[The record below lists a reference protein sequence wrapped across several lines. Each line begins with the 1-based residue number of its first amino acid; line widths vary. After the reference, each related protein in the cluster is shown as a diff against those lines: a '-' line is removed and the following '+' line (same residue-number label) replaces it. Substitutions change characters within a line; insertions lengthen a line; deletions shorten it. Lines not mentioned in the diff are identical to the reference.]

1 MTGPVQDGVLRSV
14 DSVQL
19 PVPDLDAALAFYRD
33 GLGHALLWRSGT
45 AAAVRLPDTSTELVL
60 EVERGEPE
68 VDLLVRSVD
77 RAVAD
82 VLAAGGTLLVD
93 PFDIPV
99 GRVAR
104 VADPFGNALTLV
116 DLSTGAYV
124 TDAAGT
130 VTGVTTAPASPA
142 APAPTTTGAR
152 FVAAVPNLPV
162 SDERRAA
169 AFLERAL
176 GLVELQHD
184 DGGGLGIF
192 LRDGVELHVWV
203 ADGSA
208 PGAERHLA
216 GSASCRI
223 EVVGVDALHEH
234 CRALDVVHPN
244 APLRDQWWGAREFG
258 VLDPDGNLLTLYE
271 RV

>member
-1 MTGPVQDGVLRSV
+1 MTGPLPDGVLRSV

-33 GLGHALLWRSGT
+33 ALGHALLWRSGT
-45 AAAVRLPDTSTELVL
+45 AAAVRLPDTTTELVL
-60 EVERGEPE
+60 QVERGEPE
-68 VDLLVRSVD
+68 VDLLVASVD

-116 DLSTGAYV
+116 DLGAGRYV
-124 TDAAGT
+124 TDADGA
-130 VTGVTTAPASPA
+130 VVGVASAA
-142 APAPTTTGAR
+142 APATDAR
-152 FVAAVPNLPV
+152 FLGAVPNLPV

-169 AFLERAL
+169 AFLEQAL
-176 GLVELQHD
+176 GMVELQHD
-184 DGGGLGIF
+184 GDGLGIF

-216 GSASCRI
+216 GFASCRI
-223 EVVGVDALHEH
+223 EVVGVRALYEH
-234 CRALDVVHPN
+234 CRGLGVVHPN
-244 APLRDQWWGAREFG
+244 APLRDQWWGTREFG
-258 VLDPDGNLLTLYE
+258 VLDPDGNLISLYE
-271 RV
+271 RI